1 MKQYV
6 IGNSLKLVKNFNPD
20 FSEEKLLEIKYGLE
34 AIYLTLTKI
43 VTILLCALLLG
54 SLKETLLLMFF
65 FNLLRLTGFGLH
77 ATKSWICWIF
87 STLIFI
93 LLPYLCMIMMLTTP
107 IKIILSS
114 ICVILFLLFAP
125 ADTKKRPILN
135 RKKRVFYRIM
145 TTVTGIIFM
154 IILLMIHDNFLSN
167 ILLTSMILEAVM
179 ICPLSYKLSGQP
191 YNNYKNYQ

>member
-1 MKQYV
+1 MKQYI
-6 IGNSLKLVKNFNPD
+6 IGNSLKLVKNFNPE

-43 VTILLCALLLG
+43 ITILLCALLIG
-54 SLKETLLLMFF
+54 SIKETLLLMFF

-77 ATKSWICWIF
+77 ATKSWICWII

-93 LLPYLCMIMMLTTP
+93 LLPYLCMSMTLTTP
-107 IKIILSS
+107 IKIVLSS
-114 ICVILFLLFAP
+114 LCVIIFLLFAP

-135 RKKRVFYRIM
+135 RKKRVFYRIA
-145 TTVTGIIFM
+145 TTITGIIFM
-154 IILLMIHDNFLSN
+154 IVLLMIQNNFLSN
-167 ILLTSMILEAVM
+167 VLLTSMILEAVM